1 MSAGRIPPSSSL
13 IEAMRAIALSRGA
26 AAGEGQPATRPAG
39 DPPLAASGAAELK
52 RRMRGAVQDVDVRD
66 PKSLARARAP
76 VIRMILL
83 SEFGPDFRQD
93 AQFGPMVEAIE
104 RTFDADP
111 QFAAQF
117 ERLVAGLKKARL

>member
-13 IEAMRAIALSRGA
+13 IEAMRAIALARVA
-26 AAGEGQPATRPAG
+26 TAGEAPATARPAG
-39 DPPLAASGAAELK
+39 DAPLAASGAAELK
-52 RRMRGAVQDVDVRD
+52 RRMREAVQDVDVRD
-66 PKSLARARAP
+66 PTSLAKARAP

-104 RTFDADP
+104 KTFDADP
-111 QFAAQF
+111 RFAAQF
-117 ERLVAGLKKARL
+117 ARLVAGLKKARP